1 MHRKLPMHSL
11 QVALLLVVV
20 AAQAGCTGSA
30 SSKSASLS
38 SEPCPKLTP
47 PQVVATSTVALES
60 DRVCMSM
67 YGLPCN
73 ALIHLLGPANA
84 KLRGETRACVN
95 ETVSVY
101 VGGKWV
107 PDNKYQ
113 DQKAGNWYGDHC
125 VAVSL

>member
-1 MHRKLPMHSL
+1 MRPL
-11 QVALLLVVV
+11 QVALFAAAV
-20 AAQAGCTGSA
+20 AALGGCKGVA
-30 SSKSASLS
+30 SSAPSALS
-38 SEPCPKLTP
+38 PEPCPKLTP
-47 PQVVATSTVALES
+47 PQAVATSTVAVES
-60 DRVCMSM
+60 DRVCISM

-107 PDNKYQ
+107 PDNKYR
-113 DQKAGNWYGDHC
+113 DPKTGNRYGDHC